1 MYAKTRANSPTCC
14 ACWAGCAELDA
25 AEASCAAAAAT
36 FAASTTTAVAAASTA
51 AAVATAD
58 TRGASGES
66 AGPAAGSGRSAPA
79 QGSRLRSMA
88 GFGAAGVPG
97 RVVAGEGGAELAH
110 KAPGRSALGATTAGD
125 GGSRSWKP
133 GRSSS
138 ACWRRGED
146 CGAAATAA
154 A

>member
-1 MYAKTRANSPTCC
+1 
-14 ACWAGCAELDA
+14 L
-25 AEASCAAAAAT
+25 
-36 FAASTTTAVAAASTA
+36 
-51 AAVATAD
+51 
-58 TRGASGES
+58 RG
-66 AGPAAGSGRSAPA
+66 GRSDLRGLDNNSRRRRLHRRRRRHRRAPA